1 MQLTQFDAAVTQLRK
16 RLLAGADAP
25 GTPLTAAELAIE
37 LGMSRTPVREALR
50 TLASEGL
57 IDMEVNRVAR
67 VTEWSPEKID
77 GVFEIRIRLE
87 GLGSRLA
94 AQKITE
100 READE
105 LEELALRI
113 KHLGDPGPDNDGQ
126 AVQHLNSNFHSRIIA
141 IADSP
146 SLATAMNGV
155 VHAAL
160 LTRTRAAYT
169 EDEQRRS
176 SMHHLELVAAFRAGS
191 EDWAESVMRSHLLQG
206 KLAILRGQAP
216 TPKGSE

>member
-1 MQLTQFDAAVTQLRK
+1 MTTQFDAAVTRLRE
-16 RLLAGADAP
+16 RLLSGVDAP
-25 GTPLTAAELAIE
+25 GTPFMAAELAIE
-37 LGMSRTPVREALR
+37 LGMSRTPVRDALR

-57 IDMEVNRVAR
+57 LDMEVNRVAR

-94 AQKITE
+94 AEKITE

-105 LEELALRI
+105 LEALALRI
-113 KHLGDPGPDNDGQ
+113 KALGDPGPEQDAQ
-126 AVQHLNSNFHSRIIA
+126 AVQQLNSEFHSRVIA

-146 SLATAMNGV
+146 SLAVAMNGV

-169 EDEQRRS
+169 DDEQRRS

-191 EDWAESVMRSHLLQG
+191 ADWAESVMRSHLLQG

-216 TPKGSE
+216 TSKGSK